1 MSGKSAP
8 QIAAVSL
15 RERAEDGAKKR
26 TKPWQPYIDATLGF
40 RNHWYPVFFGSE
52 LKEGDIS
59 HGLGEGAVSEVKT
72 LQILGERILFRRVN
86 GKVCGIKDQC
96 LHRGSP
102 FSVKPECYTKE
113 TITCWYHGFTYDLRD
128 GSLKTILTDP
138 KSPLIGKVAIKS
150 YPVEE
155 RQGMV
160 FVFIG
165 DMDPPP
171 LEDDV
176 QPGFLDD
183 SLTIYPD
190 GRTVVAKGNWRM
202 AAENGFDPAHTYIH
216 RNSPLVRAF
225 RLPTVF
231 GDTGL
236 SESHGLKVVDGPGPK
251 GVMLIR
257 GVGNPVWEAEIE
269 PGVKL
274 KARFM
279 SNDEGVNNEMVPEVS
294 IWMPGGLKV
303 DPFPAPGVI
312 MFEWYVPVD
321 EDHYR
326 YIMTW
331 SRYLTS
337 PHEKDRFLEEV
348 ATLWKPLVPTTFTNE
363 DEQAREAIHEFY
375 ASEDGWYKERLFGPD
390 VVITRWRELAS
401 RVNRGIQR
409 RGLD

>member
-1 MSGKSAP
+1 MSGATASRRAVTSLP
-8 QIAAVSL
+8 EGGDAA
-15 RERAEDGAKKR
+15 EKR
-26 TKPWQPYIDATLGF
+26 TRPWQPYIDATLGF

-59 HGLGEGAVSEVKT
+59 QGLGEGAVTEVKT
-72 LQILGERILFRRVN
+72 IEILGERILFRRVN
-86 GKVCGIKDQC
+86 GKICGIKDQC
-96 LHRGSP
+96 LHKGSP

-128 GSLKTILTDP
+128 GRLKTILTDP

-155 RQGMV
+155 RQGVV

-165 DMDPPP
+165 EMDSPPP
-171 LEDDV
+171 LADDV

-183 SLTIYPD
+183 SLTVYPE
-190 GRTVVAKGNWRM
+190 GRAVVAKGNWRM

-236 SESHGLKVVDGPGPK
+236 SETHGMKVMDGPGPK
-251 GVMLIR
+251 GVVLIR
-257 GVGNPVWEAEIE
+257 GVGNPVWEAEID
-269 PGVKL
+269 GVKL

-279 SNDEGVNNEMVPEVS
+279 PGDEGVNNEMVPEVS

-303 DPFPAPGVI
+303 DPFPAPGII

-331 SRYLTS
+331 GRYLSS
-337 PHEKDRFLEEV
+337 PGEKDRFLEECT
-348 ATLWKPLVPTTFTNE
+348 TLWKPLVPTTFTNE
-363 DEQAREAIHEFY
+363 DEQARESIHEFY
-375 ASEDGWYKERLFGPD
+375 ASEGGWYKERLFGPD

-409 RGLD
+409 RG